1 MRNKISFGS
10 FFEISSSELVVTAVE
25 FTLLLLL
32 LLKCAVVVLNVCEVV
47 TEPLRVVMS

>member
-10 FFEISSSELVVTAVE
+10 FFDISSSEFATAVE
-25 FTLLLLL
+25 VETEFAL